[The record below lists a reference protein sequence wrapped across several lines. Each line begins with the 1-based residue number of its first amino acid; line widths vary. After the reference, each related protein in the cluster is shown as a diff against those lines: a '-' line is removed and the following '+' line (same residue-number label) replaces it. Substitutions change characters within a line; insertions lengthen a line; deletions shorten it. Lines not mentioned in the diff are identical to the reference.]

1 MTGKRVLAC
10 TLFGIIAGILCWL
23 GMQYMG
29 KAPPVAFTTP
39 FILGIIFNRAF
50 IGFTLGI
57 SGWRTN
63 WAFHGVVI
71 GLVGTLPLSAFALGG
86 SNGLSGFLLLEFAG
100 GIWGLLIELGA
111 LAVGAKKRG

>member
-23 GMQYMG
+23 GMQYVG
-29 KAPPVAFTTP
+29 KAPITFTTAIILG
-39 FILGIIFNRAF
+39 FILNRAF

-71 GLVGTLPLSAFALGG
+71 GLVGSLPLSVYAIG
-86 SNGLSGFLLLEFAG
+86 SPNGLTGFLLLEIAG

>member
-23 GMQYMG
+23 GMHYVT
-29 KAPPVAFTTP
+29 KAPVAFTP
-39 FILGIIFNRAF
+39 AIILGFILNRAF

-71 GLVGTLPLSAFALGG
+71 GLVGSLPLSVFALGDR
-86 SNGLSGFLLLEFAG
+86 SGLTGFLLLELAG

-111 LAVGAKKRG
+111 LAVGAKKA

>member
-1 MTGKRVLAC
+1 MTGKRVIAC

-23 GMQYMG
+23 LSQYVC
-29 KAPPVAFTTP
+29 KAAPVAFTTP
-39 FILGIIFNRAF
+39 IILGIILNRAF

-71 GLVGTLPLSAFALGG
+71 GLIGTLPLSVYAAGDL
-86 SNGLSGFLLLEFAG
+86 NGLRGFLMLELAG
-100 GIWGLLIELGA
+100 GVWGFLIELGA

>member
-10 TLFGIIAGILCWL
+10 TLFGFIAGILDLLLMHYVARAPITFTAAILL
-23 GMQYMG
+23 G
-29 KAPPVAFTTP
+29 
-39 FILGIIFNRAF
+39 FILNRAF

-71 GLVGTLPLSAFALGG
+71 GLVGSLPLSVFALGDQE
-86 SNGLSGFLLLEFAG
+86 GLTGFLLIELFG
-100 GIWGLLIELGA
+100 GMWGLLIELGA
-111 LAVGAKKRG
+111 LAAHAKKRS

>member
-1 MTGKRVLAC
+1 MTGKRVIAC
-10 TLFGIIAGILCWL
+10 TLFGLIAGILCWL
-23 GMQYMG
+23 GGRVMSGMEFPT
-29 KAPPVAFTTP
+29 AVV
-39 FILGIIFNRAF
+39 LGIILNRAF

-71 GLVGTLPLSAFALGG
+71 GLVGTLPLAVYSVGTANALRD
-86 SNGLSGFLLLEFAG
+86 FLMLEFAG

-111 LAVGAKKRG
+111 LAVKAKKKS

>member
-10 TLFGIIAGILCWL
+10 ALFGIIAGILDL
-23 GMQYMG
+23 LLMQYVV
-29 KAPPVAFTTP
+29 KAPITFATAIILG
-39 FILGIIFNRAF
+39 FILNRAF

-71 GLVGTLPLSAFALGG
+71 GLLGSLPLSVFAFGDRE
-86 SNGLSGFLLLEFAG
+86 GLTGFLLIELFG
-100 GIWGLLIELGA
+100 GMWGLLIELGA
-111 LAVGAKKRG
+111 LAVRARKA

>member
-1 MTGKRVLAC
+1 MTGKRVIAC

-23 GMQYMG
+23 ASQYVG
-29 KAPPVAFTTP
+29 KTPMPFTTGI
-39 FILGIIFNRAF
+39 ILGIILNRAF

-71 GLVGTLPLSAFALGG
+71 GLLGTLPLSVYAIGG
-86 SNGLSGFLLLEFAG
+86 VNGLRGFLLLELAG
-100 GIWGLLIELGA
+100 GVWGFLIELGA
-111 LAVGAKKRG
+111 LAVGAKKRA

>member
-23 GMQYMG
+23 GMKYVG
-29 KAPPVAFTTP
+29 KAPIDFTTAIILG
-39 FILGIIFNRAF
+39 FILNRAF

-71 GLVGTLPLSAFALGG
+71 GLLGSLPLSVFALGDRA
-86 SNGLSGFLLLEFAG
+86 GLTGFLLLEFAG
-100 GIWGLLIELGA
+100 GVWGLLIELGA
-111 LAVGAKKRG
+111 LAVGAKKKG

>member
-1 MTGKRVLAC
+1 MTGKRVIAC

-23 GMQYMG
+23 AGQYLFKLG
-29 KAPPVAFTTP
+29 ITFTTGI
-39 FILGIIFNRAF
+39 ILGIILNRAF

-71 GLVGTLPLSAFALGG
+71 GLLGTLPLSIYAIDNP
-86 SNGLSGFLLLEFAG
+86 NGLSGFLMLELAG
-100 GIWGLLIELGA
+100 GVWGFLIELGA
-111 LAVGAKKRG
+111 LAVGAKKRA

>member
-29 KAPPVAFTTP
+29 KAPPEALKTP
-39 FILGIIFNRAF
+39 FILGIILNRAF

-71 GLVGTLPLSAFALGG
+71 GLVGSLPLSVYALG
-86 SNGLSGFLLLEFAG
+86 SPNGLTGFLLLELAG
-100 GIWGLLIELGA
+100 GVWGFLIELGA
-111 LAVGAKKRG
+111 LAVGAKKKG

>member
-1 MTGKRVLAC
+1 MTAKRVIAC
-10 TLFGIIAGILCWL
+10 TLFGFIAGILCWL
-23 GMQYMG
+23 GGSLMQGMEFPT
-29 KAPPVAFTTP
+29 AVV
-39 FILGIIFNRAF
+39 LGIILNRAF

-71 GLVGTLPLSAFALGG
+71 GLAGSLPLSVYALGNP
-86 SNGLSGFLLLEFAG
+86 NGLRGFLLLEFAG

-111 LAVGAKKRG
+111 LAVKAKKKS

>member
-23 GMQYMG
+23 GMQYGG
-29 KAPPVAFTTP
+29 KAPPEARTIP
-39 FILGIIFNRAF
+39 FMLVTISNRAF

-71 GLVGTLPLSAFALGG
+71 GLLGSLPLSAFALGG
-86 SNGLSGFLLLEFAG
+86 SNGLTGFLLFELAG
-100 GIWGLLIELGA
+100 GIWGFLIELGA

>member
-1 MTGKRVLAC
+1 MTAKRVIAC

-23 GMQYMG
+23 LSQYVG

-39 FILGIIFNRAF
+39 IILGIILNRAF

-71 GLVGTLPLSAFALGG
+71 GLLGSLPLAVYALGDPQ
-86 SNGLSGFLLLEFAG
+86 GLRGFLLLEVAG
-100 GIWGLLIELGA
+100 GVWGLLIELGA

>member
-1 MTGKRVLAC
+1 MTGKRVIAC

-23 GMQYMG
+23 AGQYMG
-29 KAPPVAFTTP
+29 KADIPFTTGI
-39 FILGIIFNRAF
+39 ILGIILNRAF

-71 GLVGTLPLSAFALGG
+71 GLVGSLPLSVYAIGG
-86 SNGLSGFLLLEFAG
+86 ANGLRGFLLLEVAG
-100 GIWGLLIELGA
+100 GVWGLLIELGA
-111 LAVGAKKRG
+111 LAVGAKKRA